1 MNHREKIV
9 TLSALPG
16 VGARMIYHAF
26 EFFGGFQQP
35 SLEDLLHFIQILQKD
50 PVKKQDLEH
59 ALRKKDRIMD
69 LCEHHGIQPICMGEE
84 AYPKRFGPLELR
96 PAVLYVR
103 GEERLLTAD
112 ESVAVIGTRKPSQE
126 GRERAYRFAQRA
138 GEGGMLVVSG
148 LAVGCDTYAHLGALE
163 SVGKTMALLP
173 SGLLSLYPPS
183 NEDLAASIV
192 QKGGALVSE
201 YDPDEKPQPYKF
213 VARDRLQVLLSRK
226 VLVVETDIV
235 GGTMHTVNFAKEH
248 GREIGVVG
256 YPNMDGNT
264 RRGNRILMVHP
275 DYRTRSIENDGDLDR
290 YLHEKG

>member
-35 SLEDLLHFIQILQKD
+35 SLEDLLHFIQILQKA

-59 ALRKKDRIMD
+59 ALRRKDRIME
-69 LCEHHGIQPICMGEE
+69 LCEIHGIQPVCMGEE
-84 AYPKRFGPLELR
+84 AYPQRFGPLELR
-96 PAVLYVR
+96 PAVLYVK
-103 GEERLLTAD
+103 GDERLLSAG
-112 ESVAVIGTRKPSQE
+112 ESIAVIGTRKPSSE
-126 GRERAYRFAQRA
+126 GRELAFRFARRA
-138 GEGGMLVVSG
+138 GDRGMLVVSG
-148 LAVGCDTYAHLGALE
+148 LAVGCDTCAHMGAMD
-163 SVGKTMALLP
+163 SVGKTMAILP

-183 NEDLAASIV
+183 NEVLATSIV
-192 QKGGALVSE
+192 EKGGALVSE
-201 YDPDEKPQPYKF
+201 YDPDEKPQAYKF
-213 VARDRLQVLLSRK
+213 VSRDRLQVLLSRK

-235 GGTMHTVNFAKEH
+235 GGTMHTVNFAKEQ
-248 GREIGVVG
+248 GREIGIVG
-256 YPNMDGNT
+256 YPNMEWNT

-275 DYRTRSIENDGDLDR
+275 DYRTRTIENDGDLDR